1 MLPIRQRLDLGS
13 IELSCLEWN
22 RGREPLLA
30 IHGLGDC
37 AVVWH
42 SLGDYLAE
50 KYHIIAPDMRGHGE
64 SGKPAT
70 GYAFADAIA
79 DLEALMNRLGW
90 NNAHILGH
98 SWGGK
103 LAAIWATQN
112 PQRFKSM
119 ILVDPIF
126 ITKMPSILKL
136 TFPILYRTLDSF
148 RGMGPFTSYR
158 VAEAQAP
165 TLGKYAGWS
174 PLQKLVFKESI
185 EQKPDGQ
192 WGTKFVVPARNQI
205 FEEVMRVAGLTESID
220 IPTLFVQPAK
230 GVNRTEWQLKPYKTY
245 LTRLTLQKIAGNHW
259 PFLVEPDIFNRT
271 VEEFLSDMAL

>member
-1 MLPIRQRLDLGS
+1 MLPIRRRFDLGS

-42 SLGDYLAE
+42 SLGDHLAE
-50 KYHIIAPDMRGHGE
+50 NYHIIAPDMRGHGE
-64 SGKPAT
+64 SSKPAT
-70 GYAFADAIA
+70 GYAFTDAIA

-126 ITKMPSILKL
+126 ITKMPSILKV

-148 RGMGPFTSYR
+148 KGMGPFNSYQL
-158 VAEAQAP
+158 AEAQAP

-174 PLQKLVFKESI
+174 PLQKLVFQESI

-192 WGTKFVVPARNQI
+192 WGTKFVVAARNQI
-205 FEEVMRVAGLTESID
+205 FEEVMRVAGLTEQID

-230 GVNRTEWQLKPYKTY
+230 GVNRTEWQLKPYKTH

-271 VEEFLSDMAL
+271 VEGFLSGGVL

>member
-13 IELSCLEWN
+13 IELSWLEWD

-50 KYHIIAPDMRGHGE
+50 KYHIVAPDMRGHGE
-64 SGKPAT
+64 SSKPAT
-70 GYAFADAIA
+70 GYAFAEAIA

-90 NNAHILGH
+90 TKAHILGH
-98 SWGGK
+98 SWGAK
-103 LAAIWATQN
+103 LAAIWAMQN
-112 PQRFKSM
+112 PQRFKSA

-126 ITKMPSILKL
+126 IAKMPSILKL

-148 RGMGPFTSYR
+148 KGMGPFTSYR
-158 VAEAQAP
+158 AAEAQAP

-174 PLQKLVFKESI
+174 PLQQLVFQESI
-185 EQKPDGQ
+185 EQKPDGR

-205 FEEVMRVAGLTESID
+205 FEEVMRVSGLTEPIH
-220 IPTLFVQPAK
+220 IPTLFVQPEK

-245 LTRLTLQKIAGNHW
+245 FTRLTVQKVAGNHW
-259 PFLVEPDIFNRT
+259 PFLVKPEIFNRT
-271 VEEFLSDMAL
+271 VEAFLA